1 MATMVRLLYALLGDG
16 IMKTDEAKTGWLAG
30 FVRNMPDGNA
40 AIVYGMCAAC
50 AYIGRE
56 NKAYEELEIG
66 HTANYKDSILRAI
79 DVSMRSGADGGLRC
93 AKCKDGIDITDEIIQ
108 NYRNGKIFCAMCKK
122 R

>member
-1 MATMVRLLYALLGDG
+1 MVTTVRLMYALLGG
-16 IMKTDEAKTGWLAG
+16 GSMKTDGAKAGWLAG

-56 NKAYEELEIG
+56 NKAYKELEIG
-66 HTANYKDSILRAI
+66 HAANYRDSILRAI
-79 DVSMRSGADGGLRC
+79 DVSMRSRTDGGLRC

-108 NYRNGKIFCAMCKK
+108 NYRNGKIFCAACAK